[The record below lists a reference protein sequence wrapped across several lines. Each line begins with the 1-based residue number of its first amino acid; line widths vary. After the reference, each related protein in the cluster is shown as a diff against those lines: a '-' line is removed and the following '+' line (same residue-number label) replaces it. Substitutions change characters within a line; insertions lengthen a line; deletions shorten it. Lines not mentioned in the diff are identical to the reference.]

1 MVTTGKWE
9 PIKTV
14 TLNKPVMLTDGD
26 IIVIGECQALINPEN
41 FDYIEGVGFSGYE
54 EEWDWDFNI
63 EDLTHWMAL
72 PLFPEKLFIR

>member
-14 TLNKPVMLTDGD
+14 PLNKPVMLTDGE

-41 FDYIEGVGFSGYE
+41 FDYVEGVGFNGDYCDL
-54 EEWDWDFNI
+54 DWDFHI

-72 PLFPEKLFIR
+72 PLLPEKLFIR

>member
-14 TLNKPVMLTDGD
+14 PLNKPVMLTDGE
-26 IIVIGECQALINPEN
+26 IIVIGICRSYRAKA
-41 FDYIEGVGFSGYE
+41 GFEYLDGIGFNSKK
-54 EEWDWDFNI
+54 WDWNFSI

-72 PLFPEKLFIR
+72 PLLPEKPFIR

>member
-14 TLNKPVMLTDGD
+14 PFNKPVMLTDGE

-41 FDYIEGVGFSGYE
+41 FDYVEIAGATGYDLE
-54 EEWDWDFNI
+54 CTFHV

-72 PLFPEKLFIR
+72 PLLPEKPFIR

>member
-14 TLNKPVMLTDGD
+14 PLNKPVMLTDGET
-26 IIVIGECQALINPEN
+26 IVIGECQAFKNPEN
-41 FDYIEGVGFSGYE
+41 FDYVRGVGFYGYE
-54 EEWDWDFNI
+54 LDWDFDI

-72 PLFPEKLFIR
+72 PLLPEKLFIK

>member
-14 TLNKPVMLTDGD
+14 PLNKPVMLTDGE
-26 IIVIGECQALINPEN
+26 IIVIGECQELINPEN
-41 FDYIEGVGFSGYE
+41 FDYVGGVGFGGY
-54 EEWDWDFNI
+54 EWDWDFNI

-72 PLFPEKLFIR
+72 PLLPEKLFIR